1 MRSTMKIMALVLGM
15 ASAAVAHATNV
26 VVADSTAAVMSTDYA
41 KKTFEKLNADMKPQR
56 ERLELLRKDLSGIE
70 EKFQKNSSI
79 MTDKEKGELQTQA
92 RQKLEEFNNLAQ
104 AVQKRAQDVQQEM
117 IQKMYPKLEAAVDE
131 IRKTKK
137 IDMIVERKNVIWS
150 DAANDITKEITT
162 KLNAAMNAPA
172 AK

>member
-1 MRSTMKIMALVLGM
+1 MRNLIKMMPVLGLAIA
-15 ASAAVAHATNV
+15 ASVAQAGIV
-26 VVADSTAAVMSTDYA
+26 VTADSTNAVMATDFA

-56 ERLELLRKDLSGIE
+56 ERLDTLRKELSGIE

-79 MTDKEKGELQTQA
+79 MSDKEKGELQNSA

-117 IQKMYPKLEAAVDE
+117 VQKMYPKLEEAVE
-131 IRKTKK
+131 SIRKARN
-137 IDMIVERKNVIWS
+137 IDIIIERKNVIWS
-150 DAANDITKEITT
+150 DPSTDITKQITE

-172 AK
+172 GK